1 MDSTEKNYS
10 FETAEDASH
19 LNRVVQCVGLC
30 ATVIAVLLLA
40 GCAKSVQVESSFPKP
55 LVQPYP
61 LVVGIRYPAS
71 LTGFSHTEESANEP
85 EIVISLGT
93 ANVDMFRALFNGMF
107 AETVELGSDPNAPVP
122 ASIDLVIEP
131 TLADL
136 EIASPGK
143 SGTDQYT
150 VWLNYNLRL
159 SRPDGTLL
167 GDWKV
172 TAYGQRDQGSM
183 GMGGEDAVNG
193 ATVIALR
200 DAAASIVSEF
210 STAPGIASILP
221 AATAP
226 KSAAAAQPAEVA
238 EPAAAGDDTG
248 NGASED

>member
-167 GDWKV
+167 GNWKV

>member
-122 ASIDLVIEP
+122 ASIDLIIEP